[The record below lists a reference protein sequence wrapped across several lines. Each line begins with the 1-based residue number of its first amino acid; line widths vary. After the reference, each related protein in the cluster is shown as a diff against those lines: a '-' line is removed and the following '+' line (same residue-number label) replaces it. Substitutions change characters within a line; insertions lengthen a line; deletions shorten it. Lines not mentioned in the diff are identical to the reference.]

1 MRLCGNPSKR
11 FSGSGGEWGVCLT
24 EFKNFYENFDT
35 EISANLGELP
45 WSNGVCKR
53 YNAIPKGSFF
63 KSTEDTN
70 CQWEVA
76 LAWAVSAKHLL
87 LMLKASA
94 LINYFLVEIS
104 TDLCLLMT
112 NYQLPFLKFL

>member
-24 EFKNFYENFDT
+24 EFKDFYENFDT
-35 EISANLGELP
+35 EISQILENYHGVMEYANGITLFQREAFLK
-45 WSNGVCKR
+45 VK
-53 YNAIPKGSFF
+53 
-63 KSTEDTN
+63 EDTN